1 MTQPT
6 KPVEASDADRL
17 DVVDKVEEAPKPSY
31 ADVPAIALRT
41 KRAALLEGGKFSKS
55 VVLADVAT
63 LLKSEPVDEV
73 DRSTIN
79 AAIEFI
85 ENPTEKLEDIQLHT
99 TRIGEVCGGYEMQG
113 NDTPPA
119 IDALHAHFLSLQC
132 LNRIDFVEHEMFNGV
147 YVPPIEGS
155 VVIPLEGYVPF
166 EAGLLDTSVLSGAFN
181 SPEVTKALKVAQ
193 DWARTLEKGYKDNA
207 MLTEVSIFVLR
218 VQNLRNFDLNR
229 RIQQKIELYK

>member
-1 MTQPT
+1 MTQ
-6 KPVEASDADRL
+6 KDEPVAAEGDKL
-17 DVVDKVEEAPKPSY
+17 NVVDKVEEAPKPSY
-31 ADVPAIALRT
+31 ADVPVIALKT

-63 LLKSEPVDEV
+63 LLKSESVDEV

-99 TRIGEVCGGYEMQG
+99 TRIGEVCGGYERQG

-132 LNRIDFVEHEMFNGV
+132 LNRINFVENEMFDGV
-147 YVPPIEGS
+147 YVPPVEGS
-155 VVIPLEGYVPF
+155 VVIPLDAYVPF
-166 EAGLLDTSVLSGAFN
+166 EAGLLDTSILTGAFN
-181 SPEVTKALKVAQ
+181 SPEVAKALRVAH
-193 DWARTLEKGYKDNA
+193 DWALTLEKGYKDKA
-207 MLTEVSIFVLR
+207 MLTEVNIFMLR
-218 VQNLRNFDLNR
+218 VQNLRNFDLRR
-229 RIQQKIELYK
+229 RIHEGVDLYK